1 MPRAIF
7 NAEIDRYEALIDWP
21 KRMAN
26 EGPFYRRLFE
36 GAGVKCVLDAA
47 CGTGHHAEMFHSWG
61 LRVEGADLSVAMI
74 ELCRARLGGSRDLR
88 WVARSFDRPSEPP
101 GSFDAVICVGN
112 SLSLADDAETIDRA
126 IGAMLQSARPG
137 GLCIIHVLNVWSVPE
152 GPILWQK
159 HKRARLDN
167 REHVLLKGIR
177 RSGGRAWVEIV
188 DLADEQGDPDLWSES
203 VSFAGLE
210 ASRLT
215 EIARTAGAL
224 TVEVHGSYSGAP
236 YQREKSTDIILV
248 CRK

>member
-1 MPRAIF
+1 MTREIF
-7 NAEIDRYEALIDWP
+7 NAGVERYEALIDWP

-26 EGPFYRRLFE
+26 EGPFYHRLFE
-36 GAGVKCVLDAA
+36 AARVKSVLDVA

-61 LRVEGADLSVAMI
+61 LRVEGADLSAAMI
-74 ELCRARLGGSRDLR
+74 DLCRARLGESRDLR

-112 SLSLADDAETIDRA
+112 SLSLVDDAQMIDRA
-126 IGAMLQSARPG
+126 VGAMLESARPG
-137 GLCIIHVLNVWSVPE
+137 GLCVIHVLNVWSVQE

-159 HKRARLDN
+159 HRRVRLSG
-167 REHVLLKGIR
+167 REYILLKGIR
-177 RSGGRAWVEIV
+177 RHGSRAWVEIV
-188 DLADEQGDPDLWSES
+188 DLSGEQGDPSLWSES